1 VDKEF
6 HDNPEPTIYDIQVQV
21 DDPLKAALQ
30 TYLTNPNYAHSLREI
45 GNLNDHLALLI
56 QKIANSKSK
65 HTFFDALSKNPT
77 EFIARWLSSQK
88 RDLEV
93 IAGEAA
99 RGGGEDATGDE
110 WRRGGK
116 DSIWAS
122 DNVRESVNLMVGS
135 RAKV

>member
-1 VDKEF
+1 M
-6 HDNPEPTIYDIQVQV
+6 
-21 DDPLKAALQ
+21 
-30 TYLTNPNYAHSLREI
+30 
-45 GNLNDHLALLI
+45 
-56 QKIANSKSK
+56 
-65 HTFFDALSKNPT
+65 
-77 EFIARWLSSQK
+77 
-88 RDLEV
+88 